1 MKNLKHVMQQVFF
14 NEKMLR
20 KRFKI
25 DQPHSLR
32 VRTYIIR
39 GLNVSGALW
48 QRLEPIKILS
58 FLPPCKLP
66 KDC

>member
-1 MKNLKHVMQQVFF
+1 MLMKSTSVMPQVFF

-48 QRLEPIKILS
+48 QRLERMFL
-58 FLPPCKLP
+58 LPPSPSQDLGI
-66 KDC
+66 